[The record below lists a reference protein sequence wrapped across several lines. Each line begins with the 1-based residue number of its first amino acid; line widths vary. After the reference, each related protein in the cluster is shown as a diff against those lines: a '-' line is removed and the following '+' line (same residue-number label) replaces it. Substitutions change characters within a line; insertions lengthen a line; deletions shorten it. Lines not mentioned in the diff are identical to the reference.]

1 MENEKNQAS
10 SDLITFTNITTS
22 TDASCIF
29 TITDSSFNYSIDN
42 NSNDWVFIDDSSFSS
57 SIIYTSPYHEL
68 EEAKQQQEK
77 EEELRK
83 ENSCLQ
89 EVWNEYQLILKLL
102 EENECDKFVEKRYGM
117 KK

>member
-1 MENEKNQAS
+1 MEDEKNQVS

-22 TDASCIF
+22 ADTSSIF
-29 TITDSSFNYSIDN
+29 TITDANFNYTTDN
-42 NSNDWVFIDDSSFSS
+42 WVFIDDSSFSS
-57 SIIYTSPYHEL
+57 SVIYTSPYQEL
-68 EEAKQQQEK
+68 EEAKQQQET

-89 EVWNEYQLILKLL
+89 EAWNEYQLILKLL